1 MGKSQDIVASK
12 SATTI
17 FFSLEP
23 LLGIGVEDVRDDEA
37 FKVGATPIPGGT
49 QRGAFVKNINRANHS
64 LGSQREVVPRL
75 WGVCHPPRRWP
86 TAPPWG
92 GRKNFF

>member
-17 FFSLEP
+17 FFSLEA
-23 LLGIGVEDVRDDEA
+23 LLGIGVQDVRDDKA

-49 QRGAFVKNINRANHS
+49 QRGAFVKNIIRANHS
-64 LGSQREVVPRL
+64 WGSPRDPQQRVSLCPDVLRSS
-75 WGVCHPPRRWP
+75 P
-86 TAPPWG
+86 TATP
-92 GRKNFF
+92 RSS